1 MNASW
6 MNDFIRKYNYV
17 DISVAVAIKEGI
29 MKKVPD
35 SDKMGFLAFSNE
47 VRDLAKQAMENTLK
61 TEQYSVCS
69 GRKIHV

>member
-29 MKKVPD
+29 MND
-35 SDKMGFLAFSNE
+35 S
-47 VRDLAKQAMENTLK
+47 
-61 TEQYSVCS
+61 
-69 GRKIHV
+69 